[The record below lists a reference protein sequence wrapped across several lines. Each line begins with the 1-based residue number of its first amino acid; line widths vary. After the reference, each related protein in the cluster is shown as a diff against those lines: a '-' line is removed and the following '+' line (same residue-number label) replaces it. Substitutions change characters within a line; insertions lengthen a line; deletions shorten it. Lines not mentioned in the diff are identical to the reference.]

1 MRQGMNSHKI
11 PKRPKALFLKVLSP
25 KCYVSCPIQRVHCK
39 RTIFDCVLR
48 DNLVHW
54 QEEI

>member
-1 MRQGMNSHKI
+1 MRQGTNSHKI
-11 PKRPKALFLKVLSP
+11 PKSPKALFLKVLSP

-48 DNLVHW
+48 DNLVHR